1 MVLACPWGVDAL
13 DVKRIL
19 DTIREVEE
27 WAERKESLEVRIKA
41 LPRSQRATLR
51 SELEIVRQQ
60 LEHYQALVQD
70 MKRTVAQ
77 PTFQDLAQ
85 QL

>member
-1 MVLACPWGVDAL
+1 M

-19 DTIREVEE
+19 ETIREVEE
-27 WAERKESLEVRIKA
+27 WTEREESLEVRIRA

-51 SELEIVRQQ
+51 AELQIVHQQ
-60 LEHYQALVQD
+60 LQQYQALLQD
-70 MKRTVAQ
+70 MKRTMAQ
-77 PTFQDLAQ
+77 PTLWEFSQ

>member
-1 MVLACPWGVDAL
+1 M

-27 WAERKESLEVRIKA
+27 WTKRQESLEDRIKA
-41 LPRSQRATLR
+41 LPRSQRTTLR
-51 SELEIVRQQ
+51 PELEIVRQQ
-60 LEHYQALVQD
+60 LQQYQALLQD
-70 MKRTVAQ
+70 MKRTMAQ
-77 PTFQDLAQ
+77 PTFQDFTQ

>member
-1 MVLACPWGVDAL
+1 MLACPRGVDAL

-19 DTIREVEE
+19 ETIREVEE
-27 WAERKESLEVRIKA
+27 WTERKESLEFRIKT
-41 LPRSQRATLR
+41 LPRSQRATMR

-60 LEHYQALVQD
+60 LEHYQALLQD
-70 MKRTVAQ
+70 MKRAMAQ
-77 PTFQDLAQ
+77 PTFQDLTQ

>member
-1 MVLACPWGVDAL
+1 M

-19 DTIREVEE
+19 DTIREVEA
-27 WAERKESLEVRIKA
+27 WTQRKESMEGKMRG

-60 LEHYQALVQD
+60 LEHYQALVAD
-70 MKRTVAQ
+70 MKRSVAQ
-77 PTFQDLAQ
+77 PMFSDFVEKV
-85 QL
+85 

>member
-1 MVLACPWGVDAL
+1 M

-19 DTIREVEE
+19 ETIREVEV
-27 WAERKESLEVRIKA
+27 WTQRKESLEGRIKG

-60 LEHYQALVQD
+60 LEHYQALVTD
-70 MKRTVAQ
+70 MKRSVAQ
-77 PTFQDLAQ
+77 PTFSDFVEKV
-85 QL
+85 